1 MRTVK
6 HYLHLNPTSH
16 KSDYQRFLGMVS
28 CPDSKEKGRKK
39 RKKNQKMNAL
49 MRATRTTP
57 IPKPNVLQVKY
68 QHFLD
73 STSTNSKE
81 NKSLDAA

>member
-1 MRTVK
+1 
-6 HYLHLNPTSH
+6 
-16 KSDYQRFLGMVS
+16 
-28 CPDSKEKGRKK
+28 
-39 RKKNQKMNAL
+39 MNAL

-81 NKSLDAA
+81 NKSLDAAWERHQRPDLTVSRKQNTSYFGAVWVTLLEKKNKKC